1 MIMLSQDAYP
11 TRTQNNAGILA
22 RQDPVVYEHDSTHKP
37 QLDEAQR
44 ASYQENG
51 FLLMPEL
58 FNAEEV
64 AYLFDAMQAMREDF
78 TNTGR
83 KEVIAELGNG
93 AGSGEVRSIFNVHRL
108 NEIFANLVRDPRVLN
123 VAREILGSEVYIHQ
137 SRINYKPGFTGKEFY
152 WHSDFETWHSEDG
165 MPTMRALSCSI
176 LLTDNSESNGP
187 LMLIPGS
194 HHHYVSCMG
203 ETPDENYKKSL
214 KKQEVGVPDQIL
226 LRYLADM
233 GGIKSCA
240 GKAGSVVFFDCN
252 TMHGSNG
259 NITPYPR
266 SNVFFVYNSIANQ
279 LDAPKGGL
287 EPRPEFVAAR
297 EGIAELT
304 PQALAID

>member
-1 MIMLSQDAYP
+1 MLSQDAYP
-11 TRTQNNAGILA
+11 TRTQNSAAILA
-22 RQDPVVYEHDSTHKP
+22 RHDPVVYEREIATKRNTGLS
-37 QLDEAQR
+37 ASQR
-44 ASYQENG
+44 DTYQQNG

-58 FNAEEV
+58 FNQEEV
-64 AYLFDAMQAMREDF
+64 GFLFDAMQGMREEF
-78 TNTGR
+78 THASR
-83 KEVIAELGNG
+83 KEVIAEP
-93 AGSGEVRSIFNVHRL
+93 GSGEVRSIFNVHRL

-165 MPTMRALSCSI
+165 MPSMRALSCSI
-176 LLTDNSESNGP
+176 LLTDNSDCNGP

-203 ETPDENYKKSL
+203 ETPDENYKTSL
-214 KKQEVGVPDQIL
+214 KKQDVGVPDQIL

-279 LDAPKGGL
+279 LESPKGGL
-287 EPRPEFVAAR
+287 TPRPEFVATR
-297 EGIAELT
+297 DGIAPLAPQEL
-304 PQALAID
+304 AVD

>member
-1 MIMLSQDAYP
+1 MLSQDAYP

-22 RQDPVVYEHDSTHKP
+22 RQDPVLYEPESKRKAS
-37 QLDEAQR
+37 LDAAQR
-44 ASYQENG
+44 ASYEKNG

-58 FNAEEV
+58 FSQDEV
-64 AYLFDAMQAMREDF
+64 SYLFDAMQSMREDF
-78 TNTGR
+78 THADR
-83 KEVIAELGNG
+83 KEVIAEP
-93 AGSGEVRSIFNVHRL
+93 GSGEVRSIFNVHRL
-108 NEIFANLVRDPRVLN
+108 NDIFANLVRDPRVLN

-165 MPTMRALSCSI
+165 MPAMRALSCSI
-176 LLTDNSESNGP
+176 LLTDNSECNGP

-214 KKQEVGVPDQIL
+214 KKQEVGVPDPIL

-233 GGIKSCA
+233 GGITSCA

-287 EPRPEFVAAR
+287 APRPEFVAAR
-297 EGIAELT
+297 EGIAELK
-304 PQALAID
+304 PEALQIG

>member
-1 MIMLSQDAYP
+1 MLSQDAYP

-22 RQDPVVYEHDSTHKP
+22 RQDPVVYEHDTKHKT
-37 QLDEAQR
+37 QLDDAQR

-64 AYLFDAMQAMREDF
+64 AYLFDAMQTMREDF

-165 MPTMRALSCSI
+165 MPAMRALSCSI

-279 LDAPKGGL
+279 LDEPKGGL
-287 EPRPEFVAAR
+287 VPRPEFVAAR

>member
-1 MIMLSQDAYP
+1 MLSQDAYP

-22 RQDPVVYEHDSTHKP
+22 RQDPVLYEAESKRKAS
-37 QLDEAQR
+37 LDAAQR
-44 ASYQENG
+44 ASYEKNG

-58 FNAEEV
+58 FSQDEV
-64 AYLFDAMQAMREDF
+64 SYLFDAMQSMREDF
-78 TNTGR
+78 THADR
-83 KEVIAELGNG
+83 KEVIAEP
-93 AGSGEVRSIFNVHRL
+93 GSGEVRSIFNVHRL
-108 NEIFANLVRDPRVLN
+108 NDIFANLVRDPRVLN

-165 MPTMRALSCSI
+165 MPAMRALSCSI
-176 LLTDNSESNGP
+176 LLTDNSECNGP

-214 KKQEVGVPDQIL
+214 KKQEVGVPDPIL

-233 GGIKSCA
+233 GGITSCA

-287 EPRPEFVAAR
+287 APRPEFVAAR
-297 EGIAELT
+297 EGIAELK
-304 PQALAID
+304 PEALQIG

>member
-22 RQDPVVYEHDSTHKP
+22 RQDPVLYEPESKRKAS
-37 QLDEAQR
+37 LDAAQR
-44 ASYQENG
+44 ASYEKNG

-58 FNAEEV
+58 FSQDEV
-64 AYLFDAMQAMREDF
+64 SYLFDAMQSMREDF
-78 TNTGR
+78 THADR
-83 KEVIAELGNG
+83 KEVIAEP
-93 AGSGEVRSIFNVHRL
+93 GSGEVRSIFNVHRL
-108 NEIFANLVRDPRVLN
+108 NDIFANLVRDPRVLN

-165 MPTMRALSCSI
+165 MPAMRALSCSI
-176 LLTDNSESNGP
+176 LLTDNSECNGP

-214 KKQEVGVPDQIL
+214 KKQEVGVPDPIL

-233 GGIKSCA
+233 GGITSCA

-287 EPRPEFVAAR
+287 APRPEFVAAR
-297 EGIAELT
+297 EGIAELK
-304 PQALAID
+304 PEALQIG

>member
-1 MIMLSQDAYP
+1 MLSQDAYP

-22 RQDPVVYEHDSTHKP
+22 RQDPVVYEVASKRKAA
-37 QLDEAQR
+37 LDAAQR
-44 ASYQENG
+44 ASYEKNG

-58 FNAEEV
+58 FNSEEV
-64 AYLFDAMQAMREDF
+64 DYLFNAMQVMREEF
-78 TNTGR
+78 TNAGR
-83 KEVIAELGNG
+83 KEVIAEP
-93 AGSGEVRSIFNVHRL
+93 GSGEVRSIFNVHRL

-165 MPTMRALSCSI
+165 MPAMRALSCSI
-176 LLTDNSESNGP
+176 LLTDNSECNGP

-214 KKQEVGVPDQIL
+214 KKQEVGVPDPIL

-233 GGIKSCA
+233 GGITSCA

-279 LDAPKGGL
+279 LDEPKGGL
-287 EPRPEFVAAR
+287 TPRPEFVAAR
-297 EGIAELT
+297 EGIAELK
-304 PQALAID
+304 PEALLMA